1 MRIDPTDFTQL
12 GIGPQEKGHGRT
24 PSASFADT
32 LMNAVKDTNKKAREA
47 ERLGVDLAE
56 GKAANIHESMIA
68 MQKADISVRLLI
80 SVTNK
85 LIDGYKQLSQ
95 LR

>member
-1 MRIDPTDFTQL
+1 MKINPSDFKQL
-12 GIGPQEKGHGRT
+12 GMNPVTNKEAKT
-24 PSASFADT
+24 PPTSFVDT
-32 LMNAVKDTNKKAREA
+32 LTDAVRVTNERVMESEKAAVE
-47 ERLGVDLAE
+47 LAE
-56 GKAANIHESMIA
+56 GRSANIHEAMIA

-80 SVTNK
+80 SMTNK

>member
-1 MRIDPTDFTQL
+1 MRINPSDFKQLSIDPAGKNQA
-12 GIGPQEKGHGRT
+12 KT
-24 PSASFADT
+24 PSTSFVDT
-32 LMNAVKDTNKKAREA
+32 LKDAVRVTNERVMESDKAAVE
-47 ERLGVDLAE
+47 LAE
-56 GKAANIHESMIA
+56 GKSANIHEAMVT

-85 LIDGYKQLSQ
+85 LLDGYKQLTQ

>member
-1 MRIDPTDFTQL
+1 MRINPSEFKQL
-12 GIGPQEKGHGRT
+12 GIDSAGNNQAKT
-24 PSASFADT
+24 PSTSFVDT
-32 LMNAVKDTNKKAREA
+32 LKDAVRVTNEQVMESEKAAVE
-47 ERLGVDLAE
+47 LAE
-56 GKAANIHESMIA
+56 GRSGNIHEAMIA

>member
-1 MRIDPTDFTQL
+1 MKINPSDFKQL
-12 GIGPQEKGHGRT
+12 GMNQVTNKEAKT
-24 PSASFADT
+24 PSTSFVDT
-32 LMNAVKDTNKKAREA
+32 LTDAVRVTNEQVMESEKASVE
-47 ERLGVDLAE
+47 LAE
-56 GKAANIHESMIA
+56 GRSGNIHEAMIA

>member
-1 MRIDPTDFTQL
+1 MRINPSDFNQL
-12 GIGPQEKGHGRT
+12 NMNPAGNKQAKT
-24 PSASFADT
+24 PSTSFVDT
-32 LMNAVKDTNKKAREA
+32 LKDAVRVTNERVMESEKASVE
-47 ERLGVDLAE
+47 LAE
-56 GKAANIHESMIA
+56 GRSANIHEAMVA

>member
-1 MRIDPTDFTQL
+1 MRINPSDLTQ
-12 GIGPQEKGHGRT
+12 
-24 PSASFADT
+24 PSINPAGKNQAKDLSTSFVDT
-32 LMNAVKDTNKKAREA
+32 LHDAIRVTNERVMESDKAAVE
-47 ERLGVDLAE
+47 LAE
-56 GKAANIHESMIA
+56 GRSANIHEAMVA

>member
-1 MRIDPTDFTQL
+1 MRIDPSDFKQL
-12 GIGPQEKGHGRT
+12 GVNPTEKDRSKT
-24 PSASFADT
+24 TSTSFADT
-32 LMNAVKDTNKKAREA
+32 LMDAVKDTNKKAQESA
-47 ERLGVDLAE
+47 RLGVELAE
-56 GKAANIHESMIA
+56 GKTANIHETMVT

-85 LIDGYKQLSQ
+85 LIDGYKQLTQ